1 MPQHNQ
7 WIDMEHIR
15 GSKPHASDTS
25 SKIHSRKN
33 NVAFKKSGK
42 TSSGGNKNHVVVKV
56 TGGATSVSKAK
67 AKMAYD
73 ARDNPDEI
81 YFNDEGVID
90 LDTACEIIESDFY
103 DAKNASRN
111 YKSDAKMTYN
121 MVFSMPDKTDEEA
134 LKGAVA
140 DTLKTHF
147 GEDHNYFYSLH
158 NDTKNN
164 HVHVTVS
171 KANIDQGWKNLNLNK
186 TRLNKIKS
194 DFAENLNK
202 RGIKAEFNSYTDELT
217 TMQREKAAEKRRVNR
232 ELADTYRVLDYGHAN
247 YQDKQDGS
255 PSYYLHVVSLKGV
268 EKKIWSKGLKSEI
281 EGKNIAIGETIK
293 IKKESA
299 STGSQSQWAIER
311 HHVPPVEQLRGKVLK
326 AGTARHMNRPNGK
339 LSFIV
344 AIQDEAGN
352 IHKFWSK
359 ALKAA
364 FDKADIKAGDSVSF
378 IKARDKNGVEQ
389 PKFVK
394 VDPATVNMKQK
405 QQPEQQRYNQSS
417 GGMKM

>member
-1 MPQHNQ
+1 MSQYNQ
-7 WIDMEHIR
+7 WIDMEHIS
-15 GSKPHASDTS
+15 GGKPYASDKS

-67 AKMAYD
+67 SKMAYD
-73 ARDNPDEI
+73 SRDNPDEI

-90 LDTACEIIESDFY
+90 LDTANEIVESDFY

-111 YKSDAKMTYN
+111 YKSDTKMTYN

-147 GEDHNYFYSLH
+147 GENHNYFYSLH

-171 KANIDQGWKNLNLNK
+171 KASLKENGKNLNLDK
-186 TRLNKIKS
+186 ATLNRVKS
-194 DFAENLNK
+194 DFSNNLNK
-202 RGIKAEFNSYTDELT
+202 RGIKAEFNSHTDEIT
-217 TMQREKAAEKRRVNR
+217 TMQRERAAEKRRFNR

-247 YQDKQDGS
+247 YQDKKDGS

-268 EKKIWSKGLKSEI
+268 EKKIWSKGLKAEI

-326 AGTARHMNRPNGK
+326 AGTAKYMHKPNGK
-339 LSFIV
+339 PSYNV
-344 AIQDEAGN
+344 VIQDEAGN

-359 ALKAA
+359 DLKPA
-364 FDKADIKAGDSVSF
+364 FEKAGIKTGDSISF
-378 IKARDKNGVEQ
+378 IKPRDKNGVEQ
-389 PKFVK
+389 PQFIK
-394 VDPATVNMKQK
+394 VDPAIVKMQPK
-405 QQPEQQRYNQSS
+405 QQPEQQRYSQSS

>member
-1 MPQHNQ
+1 MSNNQ
-7 WIDMEHIR
+7 PWVDMEHIR
-15 GSKPHASDTS
+15 GGKPHASDTS

-33 NVAFKKSGK
+33 SAAFKKSGK

-56 TGGATSVSKAK
+56 TGGAKTVSKAK
-67 AKMAYD
+67 SKMAYD
-73 ARDNPDEI
+73 SRDNPDEI

-90 LDTACEIIESDFY
+90 LDTACGIIESDFK
-103 DAKNASRN
+103 DSSNRTRN
-111 YKSDAKMTYN
+111 YSDEKKMTYN

-147 GEDHNYFYSLH
+147 GDKHNYFYTFH

-171 KANIDQGWKNLNLNK
+171 KAHLDNEGKNLHLDKPLLNK
-186 TRLNKIKS
+186 VKS
-194 DFAENLNK
+194 DFAKNLNK
-202 RGIKAEFNSYTDELT
+202 RGIKAEFNSHTDELT
-217 TMQREKAAEKRRVNR
+217 TMQREKAAESRRFNR

-268 EKKIWSKGLKSEI
+268 EKKIWSKGLESEI
-281 EGKNIAIGETIK
+281 NGKNIAIGETIK

-299 STGSQSQWAIER
+299 STGQQSRWFVDR
-311 HHVPPVEQLRGKVLK
+311 HHVEGTELRRGKIIK
-326 AGTARHMNRPNGK
+326 ATTAKHMNKPNGK
-339 LSFIV
+339 PSFNV
-344 AIQDEAGN
+344 VIQDEAGN

-359 ALKAA
+359 DLKAA
-364 FDKADIKAGDSVSF
+364 FDKSGIKSGDSVEF
-378 IKARDKNGVEQ
+378 VKGRDRNGVEH
-389 PKFVK
+389 PKFRK
-394 VDPATVNMKQK
+394 VDPATVKMQPK
-405 QQPEQQRYNQSS
+405 QQPEQPKQSHSS
-417 GGMKM
+417 GFKM